1 VPIQVAG
8 EGWIGDLY
16 DWFSPPQWMQI
27 YDRRSIA
34 PLPDVAALPTVVP
47 EDVRTAET
55 CFRKPDGWIVCVP
68 WGIWEQSYRNQGFP
82 EISPNAP
89 EFVPPVA
96 ARAPPSPAPPVVVS
110 SDPPQGLPEDEAVL
124 HGEGSLIDWG
134 VGLLGDWLNP
144 AVTPI
149 YNFGTPQSLNP
160 ILPAAYGGP
169 VSGNQ
174 ACGGC
179 RSTPCVCGTING
191 RAALVDPVT
200 GKRCYK
206 RRRPKLLSDG
216 DFNSLMRI
224 ATLPNNQNVRIALA
238 KAIGRR

>member
-1 VPIQVAG
+1 MAIQVAG

-16 DWFSPPQWMQI
+16 DWFPAPTWMQI

-34 PLPDVAALPTVVP
+34 PLPDVANLPTVVP

-55 CFRKPDGWIVCVP
+55 CFRKPDGWIICVP
-68 WGIWEQSYRNQGFP
+68 LGIWADSYRNQGFP
-82 EISPNAP
+82 EVSPNAP
-89 EFVPPVA
+89 EFVPTATIGLPLP
-96 ARAPPSPAPPVVVS
+96 RTPPVVVS
-110 SDPPQGLPEDEAVL
+110 SYPPQGVPEDEAVL
-124 HGEGSLIDWG
+124 HGEWTTAPIIDWG

-149 YNFGTPQSLNP
+149 YNFAG
-160 ILPAAYGGP
+160 PAATIPAGATTMTPNGA
-169 VSGNQ
+169 
-174 ACGGC
+174 ACGC
-179 RSTPCVCGTING
+179 NRSPCVCGTIGG

-206 RRRPKLLSDG
+206 RRRPKLLTDG